1 MIPRLH
7 VVTDDGILAREAFGD
22 AARAALRAGGREV
35 ALHIRGPGTSGR
47 RLHEAARDLRAE
59 ARETGSLLV
68 VNDRVD
74 VVLALGLPA
83 AQLGGRSLPV
93 VEARRLLPEG
103 TRIGASV
110 HGVAGA
116 RHAAADGA
124 DWLLVGTIWPT
135 TTHPERDPAGPGLVE
150 ACVREAEA
158 PALAIGGVTP
168 ERVGAAVAAGAHG
181 AAVVSGVW
189 SARDAGDAVRRYLDA
204 LETARTEGR

>member
-7 VVTDDGILAREAFGD
+7 VVTDDGILARGAFDD
-22 AARAALRAGGREV
+22 AARAVLRAGGPEL
-35 ALHIRGPGTSGR
+35 ALHIRGPATSGR
-47 RLHEAARDLRAE
+47 RLHEASRNLRRD

-74 VVLALGLPA
+74 VVLALELPA

-93 VEARRLLPEG
+93 AEARRLLPEG

-116 RHAAADGA
+116 RRAAADGA

-135 TTHPERDPAGPGLVE
+135 TTHPERDAAGPGLLE
-150 ACVREAEA
+150 ACVREADA

-168 ERVGAAVAAGAHG
+168 ERVAAAVAAGAHG
-181 AAVVSGVW
+181 VAVVSGVW
-189 SARDAGDAVRRYLDA
+189 SVGDAGGAVRGYLDA
-204 LETARTEGR
+204 LEAAGREGR